1 MNEEKK
7 SLGRGL
13 DSLLGEKAE
22 RSTQGVLEV
31 PVEDLVPGQYQPR
44 TKMHKDTLEE
54 LSESIKSQGVLQ
66 PVLARKKASKG
77 NEIVVGERRWRAAQL
92 AGLKTIPTLIKELNN
107 DEAAKIALVEN
118 LQREDLNAMDQ
129 AKGLQRLQIEF
140 NLSQQDL
147 ATSVGKSRPTV
158 TNLLRLT
165 NLSLFVQELLENG
178 KIEMGHARALL
189 SAESKEQDSL
199 AKEVISKK
207 LSVREVEALVS
218 DKSKSPKQKRTQ
230 IKKDPNTAKLEKE
243 ISETLGAR
251 VDISHNK
258 KGSGKLVINFKNL
271 DQLQG
276 ILNKIK

>member
-1 MNEEKK
+1 MVVVMSERATEEQIDAVTARLVD
-7 SLGRGL
+7 LGMDVHRSSGVTRTV
-13 DSLLGEKAE
+13 LG
-22 RSTQGVLEV
+22 
-31 PVEDLVPGQYQPR
+31 
-44 TKMHKDTLEE
+44 
-54 LSESIKSQGVLQ
+54 
-66 PVLARKKASKG
+66 
-77 NEIVVGERRWRAAQL
+77 VVGTGSVDPALIQMMDGVHEVMRISEPYKL
-92 AGLKTIPTLIKELNN
+92 AGRTFRPEDTVVKIDDVSIGG
-107 DEAAKIALVEN
+107 DEVVVMA
-118 LQREDLNAMDQ
+118 
-129 AKGLQRLQIEF
+129 G
-140 NLSQQDL
+140 
-147 ATSVGKSRPTV
+147 PC
-158 TNLLRLT
+158 
-165 NLSLFVQELLENG
+165 
-178 KIEMGHARALL
+178 